1 MRHLLT
7 ENKGFS
13 LTELAVVMILLII
26 LAAIGIPNLGKV
38 MPRYHLK
45 EAARNLYGDLQLAK
59 ATAIK
64 EGTPCTVE
72 FVNGGYQIFLDLNQ
86 NLERDGNETSNQYLV
101 KNVRWAAFEDVR
113 VDPSGGI
120 TFQANDNGNPA
131 VAFLTNGLTANN
143 SGGFGAGTVN
153 LASTVNPS
161 MTIQISLSSTGSV
174 RIP

>member
-1 MRHLLT
+1 MDCLLT

-13 LTELAVVMILLII
+13 LIELAVVMILLII

-45 EAARNLYGDLQLAK
+45 EAARNLYGDFQLAK

-72 FVNGGYQIFLDLNQ
+72 FINGGYQIFLDLNQ

-101 KNVRWAAFEDVR
+101 KSVSWSSFDDVQ
-113 VDPSGGI
+113 VDSTGGI
-120 TFQANDNGNPA
+120 TFQANNNGNPA
-131 VAFLTNGLTANN
+131 ISFLTNGLTANN
-143 SGGFGAGTVN
+143 GGGFGAGTVN
-153 LASTVNPS
+153 LASSVNNN
-161 MTIQISLSSTGSV
+161 MKIQITVGSTGNI